1 MARPKKETVTYFP
14 HQVNHGKTMF
24 ILEERFGNDGYA
36 FWFKLLEILGKS
48 EGHVFQCGDSEG
60 WMFLV
65 ATTHVSEVSATE
77 ILDTLASLNAIDQ
90 ELWQEKIIWVQ
101 NFVDG
106 VVDVYKK
113 RHAETPLRPSSRYQ
127 EPRTASVSGT
137 RNRQSKVKETKAKET
152 LAPPARN
159 EEKRPLYHSI
169 ENLFVEHN
177 EDFDYGREG
186 KHLVELEK
194 KGLAREDPARFMSE
208 MIETFYELTES
219 EDKIFGHQ
227 PFLPSILNSGG
238 MWPRVLKAHKRK
250 IEDARIDAELED
262 IF

>member
-1 MARPKKETVTYFP
+1 MNSKTSFLLFTDLAEPVNNLSDEDAGQLFKAIFEYEKGEESQGLSSAASVALTFIKQQLDRCDENYERRCAANRQNGLKGGRPTKPKKPTGLSGLSKKP
-14 HQVNHGKTMF
+14 
-24 ILEERFGNDGYA
+24 
-36 FWFKLLEILGKS
+36 KLTQANPTEPTITLPDPNPDPGPKS
-48 EGHVFQCGDSEG
+48 DP
-60 WMFLV
+60 
-65 ATTHVSEVSATE
+65 
-77 ILDTLASLNAIDQ
+77 D
-90 ELWQEKIIWVQ
+90 
-101 NFVDG
+101 
-106 VVDVYKK
+106 KK
-113 RHAETPLRPSSRYQ
+113 D
-127 EPRTASVSGT
+127 
-137 RNRQSKVKETKAKET
+137 NI
-152 LAPPARN
+152 APPARN